1 MGPDSGVKWLSW
13 PVSHLFKTS
22 AVVVIAGAAVA
33 SLQLSLVRCGP
44 DWTESSSEACRA
56 TASEGGEDPGR
67 CVPLTWCP
75 SLVASAGRGLRPQ
88 LCGSSTEQSQLVC
101 CPSADV
107 VSPTAPS
114 ADRLSVRQSSVDE
127 GPRNERGCGSVDGD
141 PRGIGRSKWP
151 WMAAIFKGDKFLCGG
166 SLLDRDTA
174 LTAAQC
180 FYDFRNDIG
189 MYKVRLGIVE
199 LNETVS
205 SHGAELPILWIRRHE
220 RYRQRSIYNDIA
232 LVKTATKAPYGSHI
246 GPVCLPQPDLKLS
259 GHVVVLG
266 WGLRSFGGRQPP
278 KLQTRGA
285 LAISNDEC
293 NEIYRQ
299 SSSFLTRL
307 PDGITE
313 GIVCAANYTGVDAC
327 QGGSGGPMLAQ
338 DLDSQWNVVGIVS
351 FGIRCGGRFP
361 GGHTRVT
368 AFLDWI
374 ARNRD

>member
-1 MGPDSGVKWLSW
+1 MQQDPAGGSIPKQRSRGRARSKGRARSRGRPRSRGHPRSRGCPRSRGRSRSRPSSRRPGKKMTWADMIASNGSA
-13 PVSHLFKTS
+13 PPTS
-22 AVVVIAGAAVA
+22 K
-33 SLQLSLVRCGP
+33 P
-44 DWTESSSEACRA
+44 
-56 TASEGGEDPGR
+56 
-67 CVPLTWCP
+67 
-75 SLVASAGRGLRPQ
+75 
-88 LCGSSTEQSQLVC
+88 
-101 CPSADV
+101 
-107 VSPTAPS
+107 
-114 ADRLSVRQSSVDE
+114 
-127 GPRNERGCGSVDGD
+127 GCGSVDGD